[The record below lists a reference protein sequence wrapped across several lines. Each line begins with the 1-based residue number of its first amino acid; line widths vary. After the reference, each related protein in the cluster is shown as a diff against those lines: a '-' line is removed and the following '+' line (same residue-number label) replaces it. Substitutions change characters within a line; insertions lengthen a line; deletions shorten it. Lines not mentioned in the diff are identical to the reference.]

1 MRLGYRKVSL
11 NQEGGDKVSCKQGPG
26 GERGQ
31 RMVVL
36 AGPLSPLSHSLREE
50 GVGKGLE
57 PSP

>member
-1 MRLGYRKVSL
+1 MSL